1 MNDSKKLL
9 MMLLIG
15 LVLGVA
21 VVLVLQGISKEKDLD
36 SQSPQTEQKDQSK
49 PKTENVDYII
59 YIDSEASEK
68 EINDVQEKIKSLDL
82 DISNMTFKN
91 KEQVKKEMLESM
103 DEEEASKSVLN
114 TYTPENNPL
123 DHMLLLSV
131 KNVENKDDLKQKIMI
146 LVNVTDVKY

>member
-36 SQSPQTEQKDQSK
+36 SQSPKTEQKDQSK